1 MTQYP
6 IEMKDISFAYNGTD
20 VLRQVSLTVEDG
32 EFLAVIGPNGGG
44 KTTLLKIILGMLKP
58 TAGEIRVLG
67 TDPVSAR
74 SLIGYVPQRSAYDR
88 HFPITVWDTVLMGRL
103 GRGKSGRSF
112 NVTDTDAATESLRAV
127 EMLACKD
134 RQIGQLSEGQRQR
147 VFVARAL
154 AGKPR
159 MLLMDEPT
167 ASVDAKM
174 QTGIYQLL
182 QQIKKDLTIV
192 LVTHDIGVI
201 ASYVD
206 KIACLS
212 GEMFYHDSKE
222 INEKDL
228 ERMYACPVELI
239 AHGVPHRVIR
249 EHRHD

>member
-1 MTQYP
+1 LHHVT
-6 IEMKDISFAYNGTD
+6 
-20 VLRQVSLTVEDG
+20 LTVQDR

-44 KTTLLKIILGMLKP
+44 KTTLLKIILGMLQP
-58 TAGEIRVLG
+58 TTGHIRVMG

-74 SLIGYVPQRSAYDR
+74 PQIGYVPQRSAYDR
-88 HFPITVWDTVLMGRL
+88 NFPITVWDTVLMGRL
-103 GRGKSGRSF
+103 GGGKFGRLF
-112 NVTDTDAATESLRAV
+112 DRRDKDAAAEALTAV
-127 EMLACKD
+127 EMIAFKD
-134 RQIGQLSEGQRQR
+134 RQIGRLSEGQRQR

-167 ASVDAKM
+167 ASVDVKM

-182 QQIKKDLTIV
+182 QQIKQDLTIV

-206 KIACLS
+206 KVACLS
-212 GEMFYHDSKE
+212 VEMFYHDSKE

-228 ERMYACPVELI
+228 EKMYACPVELI

-249 EHRHD
+249 EHGHD